1 MIKAYLDDL
10 YTRASEANRQNILSL
25 IEFNPDGSLLDLGCD
40 DGGWTMLL
48 ARRMQSKNVN
58 GVEIVE
64 DRAERARSLGINVQ
78 IGDLARP
85 LTYSDNAFDLIHA
98 NQVIEHVPDV
108 DLFTSE
114 IYRVLKPGG
123 RVVVSTENAS
133 SWHNIFALLM
143 GWQMFSL
150 SNLSERRLGI
160 GNPMAL
166 HRGEGN
172 HLKSWTHKVIFSYRG
187 LKEFFEA
194 HGFKNLRLLGAGYYP
209 LPGVFAALDV
219 RHSHFLALRAE
230 KPKT

>member
-1 MIKAYLDDL
+1 
-10 YTRASEANRQNILSL
+10 
-25 IEFNPDGSLLDLGCD
+25 
-40 DGGWTMLL
+40 
-48 ARRMQSKNVN
+48 
-58 GVEIVE
+58 
-64 DRAERARSLGINVQ
+64 
-78 IGDLARP
+78 
-85 LTYSDNAFDLIHA
+85 
-98 NQVIEHVPDV
+98 
-108 DLFTSE
+108 
-114 IYRVLKPGG
+114 
-123 RVVVSTENAS
+123 
-133 SWHNIFALLM
+133 M

>member
-64 DRAERARSLGINVQ
+64 ERAERARSLGVNVQ

-209 LPGVFAALDV
+209 LPGVIAALDV

>member
-64 DRAERARSLGINVQ
+64 ERAERARSLGVNVQ